1 MVSCGGSSGDAVT
14 ATAVAED
21 KPAEKAKEEEPE
33 DVDLVGMFG
42 DDDEYWALKALA
54 LANHQCANK
63 ETL

>member
-42 DDDEYWALKALA
+42 DDDEY
-54 LANHQCANK
+54 
-63 ETL
+63 

>member
-14 ATAVAED
+14 ATAVVED

-42 DDDEYWALKALA
+42 DDDEY
-54 LANHQCANK
+54 
-63 ETL
+63 